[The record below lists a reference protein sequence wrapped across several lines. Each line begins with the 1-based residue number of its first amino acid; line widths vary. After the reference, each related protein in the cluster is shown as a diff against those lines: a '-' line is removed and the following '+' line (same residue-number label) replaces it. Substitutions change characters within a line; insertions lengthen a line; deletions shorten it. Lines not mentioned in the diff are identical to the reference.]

1 MMKKRLVKT
10 LIAALNVVM
19 VSMVAFVVM
28 AADVPRMTKEEL
40 KTKFGTADVHI
51 IDVRVGKDWK
61 ASEMKIKGAVR
72 GDTKDLESWS
82 KKLPK
87 DKTIVLYCA

>member
-1 MMKKRLVKT
+1 MKKRLVKI

-19 VSMVAFVVM
+19 VSMLALAAM
-28 AADVPRMTKEEL
+28 AADVPRMTREDL
-40 KTKFGTADVHI
+40 KAKLGTADVHI

-72 GDTKDLESWS
+72 RDPQDLESWS